1 MKKTHWLTL
10 MTALALL
17 VSGRM
22 WGNRVFEPVMFP
34 N

>member
-10 MTALALL
+10 MMPLALL
-17 VSGRM
+17 VSGRL
-22 WGNRVFEPVMFP
+22 WGNRLYEPVMVP